1 MANVNHEMRDKIMQF
16 IKTHVKENG
25 YPPSVREIANEVGL
39 KSPASVQSYLKSLVQ
54 EGRLNKEGTKSRS
67 IKIPKKSSIE
77 SFIEVPLVGSVAA
90 GMPIFAEENVEEMV
104 SIPAVFGGHG
114 ELFML
119 RVKGESMNGAGIL
132 NGDYVVVRKQ
142 NTADDGDIVVAMMD
156 SEATVKRY
164 FKHQNMVKLM
174 PENPRFV
181 PIYADN
187 ATVAGKVTGVIR
199 TKI

>member
-1 MANVNHEMRDKIMQF
+1 MANVNHEMRDNIMQF

-39 KSPASVQSYLKSLVQ
+39 KSPASVQSYLKSLVE
-54 EGRLNKEGTKSRS
+54 EGRLKKEGTKSRS

-77 SFIEVPLVGSVAA
+77 SFIEVPLIGSVAA

-164 FKHQNMVKLM
+164 FKHQNMIKLM

-187 ATVAGKVTGVIR
+187 ATVAGRVTGVIR